1 MLNFYGIFFYTL
13 FLIYLKVLKLEIE
26 IKNTIIHEQV
36 IVMDINCFPLG
47 FSTGAGPHNVNVGL
61 PIILEAITAE
71 MLKIKKMQSN
81 MIKCLLTVYIF
92 S

>member
-1 MLNFYGIFFYTL
+1 MEFFYTL

-47 FSTGAGPHNVNVGL
+47 FSTGAGPHNVNVGPYYL
-61 PIILEAITAE
+61 G
-71 MLKIKKMQSN
+71 S
-81 MIKCLLTVYIF
+81 YY